1 MARAALP
8 KGQHMN
14 HTSRCTAQESHTP
27 RASTGITHSR
37 RQHKGQRR
45 NHTHPRGQHRNH
57 TPQGAAQ
64 ESHNPR
70 DSIRDITGITY
81 TWGQHRKHTP
91 QRSAQ
96 ESHTPGDNTGITQ
109 RTMRPAA
116 ITQDITEL
124 HEPRCSRG
132 VWEPSLAEPEYG
144 PKIGPTISGQ
154 TSGTQPWGGFQNP
167 ITMSRSHFCSSS
179 QTIRASRASRTQECC
194 GG

>member
-1 MARAALP
+1 
-8 KGQHMN
+8 MN

-45 NHTHPRGQHRNH
+45 NHKHPRGQHRNH
-57 TPQGAAQ
+57 TPKGQHRNHTTQGTAYVTSQ
-64 ESHNPR
+64 ESHTPGAN
-70 DSIRDITGITY
+70 TGITHPR
-81 TWGQHRKHTP
+81 GQHKNHTP
-91 QRSAQ
+91 LGTAQ